1 MTQTATQAN
10 LYNAFL
16 EGFSSRI
23 LLCQNQEEST
33 KAYNLASFARFQNL
47 HYFEI
52 LLMPE
57 IRANYGD
64 DLRSFYG
71 EFMESLAL
79 LRQFYQNPKT
89 LLIAPISSLLYPM
102 PDQKYF
108 ESLCIKVNENYELE
122 SLKSKLISFGYEVVD
137 MIEME
142 GEVSFRGDIIDIY
155 PPTTKPY
162 RISFFDTQCEDIK
175 EFDINTQLST
185 KETLD
190 EITLYPSLFALDSSE
205 SEELMQ
211 CIDDSEFDVFQKDI
225 TSLGF
230 WFLKDKIL
238 LPQKYDTTITQ
249 NALNELKEILDFR
262 DKIPNFWQNLDS
274 TESKA
279 DSIKDSKNPKILPQK
294 NGYEDID
301 FHFSAL
307 NAIISHNPNKQIL
320 LLCQSKTLRDSLEI
334 ASQNVKFL
342 ECAHFVNIITPESI
356 ILSLNPAS
364 KQKAKKPRAKII
376 LDELNIG
383 EYVVHSQYGIGIF
396 KGITQTSILGSVR
409 DFIHIAYQ
417 GEDKLLLPVENL
429 HLIDRYIAANNAI
442 PMLDKLGKGSF
453 LKLKDKARQ
462 KLFEIADSI
471 IKLAA
476 KRNLTQGQIININD
490 PELLIFRRSCDFVL
504 TDDQERA
511 IDEIL
516 SDLSSG
522 RVMDR
527 LLSGD
532 VGFGKT
538 EVAMNA
544 IFALYK
550 SGFQSALIV
559 PTTLLC
565 AQHFATLKSRLE
577 KFGLNIQKLDRF
589 THTKEKSKI
598 LQDLKEGKIDVLI
611 GTHSIFGAE
620 FSNLGLVVIDEEHKF
635 GVKQKEN
642 IKQLSQNVH
651 LLSMSATPIPRTLNM
666 ALSQIK
672 SMSKLETP
680 PSQRKGSRTFVK
692 QKSTPLL
699 KEIIQRELRRGGQVF
714 YIYNNIAA
722 IGGIYDYLLE
732 ILPNVKIA
740 VLHSQINAKD
750 TEEIMEKFALGH
762 FQILLCTSIVESGI
776 HLPNANT
783 IIIDGAD
790 KFGLADLHQLRGRVG
805 RGDKEGLCYFLIDS
819 NKEITQE
826 ATKRLLALEKN
837 SYLGGGASIAYYDL
851 EIRGGGNLIGE
862 SQSGHIKNIGY
873 SLYLHLLEEA
883 INTLS
888 GKESISENGVE
899 LRLSV
904 SAYLSPDLITSDRLR
919 LELYRRLALCKEVD
933 EVYLIEEEICNRFG
947 SLDSMSL
954 AFIRI
959 ILIKILANKKRIT
972 SILHYGQNIQIQLQ
986 DSSKLTLSAPSKDD
1000 EDVLDSLL
1008 AYLRK

>member
-1 MTQTATQAN
+1 MTQAIQAN
-10 LYNAFL
+10 LYSAFL
-16 EGFSSRI
+16 DGFSSRI
-23 LLCQNQEEST
+23 LLCQNHEEAA
-33 KAYNLASFARFQNL
+33 KAYNLASFSRFQNL
-47 HYFEI
+47 HNFEI

-57 IRANYGD
+57 MRANYGD
-64 DLRSFYG
+64 DLRSFYS

-79 LRQFYQNPKT
+79 VRQFYQNPNT

-102 PDQKYF
+102 PSKKYF
-108 ESLCIKVNENYELE
+108 ECTHIKVNTNYELE
-122 SLKSKLISFGYEVVD
+122 SLKFKLASFGYEIVD

-155 PPTTKPY
+155 PPLSKPY
-162 RISFFDTQCEDIK
+162 RISFFDTQCENIK
-175 EFDINTQLST
+175 EFDIATQLSS
-185 KETLD
+185 KATLD
-190 EITLYPSLFALDSSE
+190 EIVIYPCLFALDSDETQEIMNSIEE
-205 SEELMQ
+205 S
-211 CIDDSEFDVFQKDI
+211 DYNVFLKDI

-238 LPQKYDTTITQ
+238 LPQEYDTIITQ
-249 NALNELKEILDFR
+249 SAIKELKEILDFR
-262 DKIPNFWQNLDS
+262 DRIPSFWQNLDS
-274 TESKA
+274 IESKKSTA
-279 DSIKDSKNPKILPQK
+279 DSKKLKILPQK
-294 NGYEDID
+294 SGYEDID

-307 NAIISHNPNKQIL
+307 NAIILHNPDKQIL

-334 ASQNVKFL
+334 KSQNVKFL

-356 ILSLNPAS
+356 ILSLNPAI
-364 KQKAKKPRAKII
+364 QPTKKHRPKIV
-376 LDELNIG
+376 LDELNVG

-396 KGITQTSILGSVR
+396 KGIAQMSVLGSVR

-453 LKLKDKARQ
+453 LRLKEKARQ

-476 KRNLTQGQIININD
+476 KRNLTQGQIINVND
-490 PELLIFRRSCDFVL
+490 PELLIFRQGCDFVL

-511 IDEIL
+511 IDEIF

-538 EVAMNA
+538 EVAMNT

-550 SGFQSALIV
+550 SGFQCALIV

-565 AQHFATLKSRLE
+565 AQHFATLKSRLGGFNLCIE
-577 KFGLNIQKLDRF
+577 KLDRF
-589 THTKEKSKI
+589 TSSKDKARI
-598 LQDLKEGKIDVLI
+598 LENLKNGKIDVLI
-611 GTHSIFGAE
+611 GTHSIFGVE
-620 FSNLGLVVIDEEHKF
+620 FGNLGLVVIDEEHKF
-635 GVKQKEN
+635 GVKQKEA
-642 IKQLSQNVH
+642 IKQISQNVH

-680 PSQRKGSRTFVK
+680 PNQRKGSRTFVK

-699 KEIIQRELRRGGQVF
+699 KEVIQRELRRSGQVF
-714 YIYNNIAA
+714 YVYNNIAT
-722 IGGIYDYLLE
+722 INEIYEYLSE

-750 TEEIMEKFALGH
+750 TEEIMEKFALGE

-790 KFGLADLHQLRGRVG
+790 RFGLADLHQLRGRVG
-805 RGDKEGLCYFLIDS
+805 RGEKEGFCYFLIDS
-819 NKEITQE
+819 SKSITQE

-837 SYLGGGASIAYYDL
+837 SYLGSGASIAYYDL

-904 SAYLSPDLITSDRLR
+904 SAYLSPELIASDRLR
-919 LELYRRLALCKEVD
+919 LELYRRLALCKEIE
-933 EVYLIEEEICNRFG
+933 EVHLIEEEIYNRFG

-959 ILIKILANKKRIT
+959 ILIRILATKKRIT

-1000 EDVLDSLL
+1000 DDVLDSIL